1 MPFELSKSEQSG
13 KYRICLKA
21 NNSQIILTGQSYS
34 QKQGAKNGIESIINN
49 TADGDGQFERLTA
62 KDGSPYFVLKA
73 KNSEVIGTSQMYK
86 SVSAMNKGIA
96 SVIKHAQEGKIKD
109 LTV

>member
-49 TADGDGQFERLTA
+49 
-62 KDGSPYFVLKA
+62 K
-73 KNSEVIGTSQMYK
+73 
-86 SVSAMNKGIA
+86 
-96 SVIKHAQEGKIKD
+96 
-109 LTV
+109 